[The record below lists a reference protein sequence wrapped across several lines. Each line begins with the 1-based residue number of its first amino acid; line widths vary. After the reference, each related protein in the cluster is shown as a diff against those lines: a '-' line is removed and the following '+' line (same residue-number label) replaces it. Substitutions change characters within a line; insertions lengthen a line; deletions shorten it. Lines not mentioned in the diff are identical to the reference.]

1 MPFGKEQQQPYIEN
15 NVSSKENQIEVDFTS
30 FEEVTRIPWVMSME
44 KEVIS
49 EKAITVGCNGPTK
62 QNVTLEGIFKDG
74 ILKDIKQNLLQNF

>member
-1 MPFGKEQQQPYIEN
+1 LAKKKSNSSPIQ
-15 NVSSKENQIEVDFTS
+15 SKENQMEVDFTS

-62 QNVTLEGIFKDG
+62 QNVTLEGI
-74 ILKDIKQNLLQNF
+74 LKDIKQNL

>member
-1 MPFGKEQQQPYIEN
+1 MLCRILLVHCLLAKRSN
-15 NVSSKENQIEVDFTS
+15 NSPIQSKENQIEVDFTS

-62 QNVTLEGIFKDG
+62 QNVTLEGI
-74 ILKDIKQNLLQNF
+74 LKDIKQNL

>member
-1 MPFGKEQQQPYIEN
+1 M
-15 NVSSKENQIEVDFTS
+15 EVDFTS

-62 QNVTLEGIFKDG
+62 QNVTLEGILKDG